1 MKIIKRNG
9 NIECFDLNK
18 IKNAIKKAMMSID
31 NFNEEILNKVT
42 NEVFEEIK
50 EEDFLSIEEIQD
62 VIEDILI
69 KNNLSAIAKEYI
81 LYRDKRRKIRK
92 EQSDLYIDSQKVINE
107 IMNMKNI
114 ENSNANVDEGSF
126 SGKNAKVQGHFLK
139 EWALNNII
147 DKKVADAHNEGLI
160 YIHDLDNYASGLHNC
175 LFIDFE
181 DLFENNGGFETR
193 NGDVRKPND
202 IMTFFQLVAVAFQ
215 CQSQVQF
222 GGVGSNKIDYDGAKY
237 VAITFKKCF
246 KDALMDLND
255 IEENVAIE
263 IINKIELE
271 RGNIIKLENEELKKS
286 YPKEYKIAE
295 RHTIKKTK
303 QGAESLYH
311 NLNTLES
318 RAGSQVPFTS
328 INFGTD
334 VSPEGRLITKSLLEA
349 SISGIGKY
357 HKTSIFPIS
366 IFKYKKEVNGKE
378 GTPNYDLYQLALKSL
393 SKRIYPNIVN
403 VDVDYMPKTD
413 DPNCENATMGCR
425 TALGYDRNGLGWG
438 KSGRG
443 NIAPTTMNLVKL
455 GIEYGICEGKRE
467 KADIEGFLNAFED
480 LLLLTEK
487 SLIDR
492 YNWIASKP
500 SKSGFFM
507 YKNGTMKN
515 SIGRKL
521 EPNECVNECVKHG
534 TLAIGYI
541 GIAECMK
548 ALFGKDHSQD
558 KDVYEFAY
566 KLVKR
571 INIFAKE
578 ASDRHNL
585 NFSCY
590 ATPAESTCMTLR
602 NKLYN
607 QYGLLEG
614 ITDREYLTNSH
625 HVPVYNEISIYRKI
639 DLEAPFSELS
649 TGGYI
654 MYTELESTVSNNIV
668 VLEKIINY
676 AMEKGV
682 AYFAL
687 NFPIDTCKECGYS
700 AEINNKCPKC
710 GSDNIER
717 LRRVTGYLTTD
728 YKNFNKGKIAEVND
742 RVKHNKFEE

>member
-1 MKIIKRNG
+1 MKVVKRNG
-9 NIECFDLNK
+9 SIEDFNLDK
-18 IKNAIKKAMMSID
+18 IRIAIGKAMNSVKMFD
-31 NFNEEILNKVT
+31 EYILNKVIEET
-42 NEVFEEIK
+42 YEEIK
-50 EEDFLSIEEIQD
+50 EEETIFIEDIQD
-62 VIEDILI
+62 VIENVLI
-69 KNNLSAIAKEYI
+69 KNNLSSIAKEYI
-81 LYRDKRRKIRK
+81 LYRDERRRVREK
-92 EQSDLYIDSQKVINE
+92 QANLYAESQKVIDE

-147 DKKVADAHNEGLI
+147 DKEVAKAHKDGLL

-175 LFIDFE
+175 LFIDFD

-202 IMTFFQLVAVAFQ
+202 IMTFFQLVAVTFQ

-246 KDALMDLND
+246 RDALMDCRDFSEEDAND
-255 IEENVAIE
+255 IIE
-263 IINKIELE
+263 CLGEDC
-271 RGNIIKLENEELKKS
+271 KLENS
-286 YPKEYKIAE
+286 YLIESFPHEYKVAE

-334 VSPEGRLITKSLLEA
+334 ISPEGRLISKSLLEA
-349 SISGIGKY
+349 SISGIGKF

-366 IFKYKKEVNGKE
+366 IFKYKKGINDKP

-403 VDVDYMPKTD
+403 VDVDFVPKTN
-413 DPNCENATMGCR
+413 DPDCEPATMGCR
-425 TALGYDRNGLGWG
+425 TCLGYDVNGLGWHKG
-438 KSGRG
+438 GRG

-455 GIEYGICEGKRE
+455 GIEYGICQGKRE
-467 KADIEGFLNAFED
+467 VADLNGFLKAFEK
-480 LLLLTEK
+480 LLLLAEK

-492 YNWIASKP
+492 YEWIASKP

-515 SIGRKL
+515 NLGRKL
-521 EPNECVNECVKHG
+521 NANEEVRECVKHG

-558 KDVYEFAY
+558 DTVYNFAYSLVVRINEFA
-566 KLVKR
+566 KQ
-571 INIFAKE
+571 ATE
-578 ASDRHNL
+578 RHGL
-585 NFSCY
+585 NFSAY

-602 NKLYN
+602 DKLYN

-614 ITDREYLTNSH
+614 ITDRAYITNSH
-625 HVPVYNEISIYRKI
+625 HVPVYNEISIFKKI
-639 DLEAPFSELS
+639 DLEAPFSKLS

-654 MYTELESTVSNNIV
+654 MYTELESMVSNNLNA
-668 VLEKIINY
+668 LEKIINY
-676 AMEKGV
+676 AMDKGV

-687 NFPIDTCKECGYS
+687 NFPIDTCKECGFS
-700 AEINNKCPKC
+700 GEINGNCPKC
-710 GSDNIER
+710 DSNNIER

-728 YKNFNKGKIAEVND
+728 YSNFNKGKIAEVED
-742 RVKHNKFEE
+742 RVKHSKFGE

>member
-1 MKIIKRNG
+1 MKVIKRNG
-9 NIECFDLNK
+9 DVVEFDKNK
-18 IKNAIKKAMMSID
+18 IVNAICKAMKSVGEFD
-31 NFNEEILNKVT
+31 ETLPHEIANSVY
-42 NEVFEEIK
+42 EEIK
-50 EEDFLSIEEIQD
+50 DEEIIPIENIQD
-62 VIEDILI
+62 IVENTLI
-69 KNNLSAIAKEYI
+69 KNNLNTIAKHYI
-81 LYRDKRRKIRK
+81 LYRDERRRTREK
-92 EQSDLYIDSQKVINE
+92 QSKLYLESQEIIDN

-114 ENSNANVDEGSF
+114 ENANANVDEASF

-139 EWALNNII
+139 EWALNNVI
-147 DKKVADAHNEGLI
+147 DKDVAKAHRDGLL

-181 DLFENNGGFETR
+181 DLFEKNGGFETR

-237 VAITFKKCF
+237 VDITFKKCF
-246 KDALMDLND
+246 KDAMIDLYDMTDEEVEKLIDKISKEKGD
-255 IEENVAIE
+255 II
-263 IINKIELE
+263 
-271 RGNIIKLENEELKKS
+271 RLENKELKEE

-334 VSPEGRLITKSLLEA
+334 ISPEGRLVSKSLLEA
-349 SISGIGKY
+349 SINGIGKFN
-357 HKTSIFPIS
+357 KTSIFPIS
-366 IFKYKKEVNGKE
+366 IFKYKKGINDKE
-378 GTPNYDLYQLALKSL
+378 GTPNYDLFQLALKSL

-403 VDVDYMPKTD
+403 VDVDYIPKTD
-413 DPNCENATMGCR
+413 DPDCENATMGCR
-425 TALGYDRNGLGWG
+425 TALGYDVNGLGWYKG
-438 KSGRG
+438 GRG

-455 GIEYGICEGKRE
+455 GIEYGICRGERSV
-467 KADIEGFLNAFED
+467 ADINGFLKAFDE
-480 LLLLTEK
+480 LLLLVKK

-492 YNWIASKP
+492 YEWISNKP

-515 SIGRKL
+515 NLGRKL
-521 EPNECVNECVKHG
+521 EPSEEVKECMKHG
-534 TLAIGYI
+534 SLAIGYV
-541 GIAECMK
+541 GLAECMR

-558 KDVYEFAY
+558 EDVYKFAY
-566 KLVKR
+566 SLITR
-571 INIFAKE
+571 ISDFAKKCTE
-578 ASDRHNL
+578 EYSL

-602 NKLYN
+602 DKLYD
-607 QYGLLEG
+607 QYGLIKD
-614 ITDREYLTNSH
+614 ITDRQYLTNSH
-625 HVPVYNEISIYRKI
+625 HVPVYHMISIAKKI
-639 DLEAPFSELS
+639 DLEAPFSKLS

-654 MYTELESTVSNNIV
+654 MYTELDSAVSNNIEA
-668 VLEKIINY
+668 LEKIIHY
-676 AMEKGV
+676 AMDKGV

-687 NFPIDTCKECGYS
+687 NFPIDTCKECGFS
-700 AEINNKCPKC
+700 AEINNTCPRC
-710 GSDNIER
+710 NSDKIER

-728 YKNFNKGKIAEVND
+728 YNNFNKGKVAEVED
-742 RVKHNKFEE
+742 RVKHSRYME